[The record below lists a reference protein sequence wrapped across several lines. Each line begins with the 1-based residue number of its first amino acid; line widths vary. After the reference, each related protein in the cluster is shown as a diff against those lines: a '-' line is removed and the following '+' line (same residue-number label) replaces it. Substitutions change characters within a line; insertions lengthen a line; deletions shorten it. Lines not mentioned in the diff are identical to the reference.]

1 MINLLRI
8 RNIWEETWK
17 EMKIKVAEKEDK
29 NGKMRNGCNCDIL
42 VSVSYSRKDRRRT

>member
-8 RNIWEETWK
+8 RNIWEEMWK

-29 NGKMRNGCNCDIL
+29 YEKMRNGCKCDIH
-42 VSVSYSRKDRRRT
+42 VSGI